1 MLVNRDVTKRQ
12 HPEALRP
19 FLPELSDFAKK
30 NHEILHTILRYVL
43 PPSDVAITLYLI
55 MSGFL
60 QSVWKSLKKPLL
72 TNMGGPL
79 MGKRIV
85 SGSWIVASIN
95 R

>member
-55 MSGFL
+55 TSDFL
-60 QSVWKSLKKPLL
+60 QLVWKFLKKPSLIN
-72 TNMGGPL
+72 TVGPL
-79 MGKRIV
+79 MGKLIV
-85 SGSWIVASIN
+85 SG
-95 R
+95 